1 MRWPSIDICDLKNLL
16 VRIITIGYEKKGESI
31 IVLLKNKIDGNIIH
45 SLVID
50 SFCRNNQH
58 RTVELLRDN
67 NIEHLNIICWTH
79 PDSDHSFGID
89 AILSEFGD
97 DNTKV
102 ITPISFWSDD
112 YAIKAFQANKREVD
126 FVKRLR
132 EINKRTKCSFSPIA
146 VPAGGSSLIDRIKII
161 AGVDELS
168 CSIEAVSPFVDE
180 LKGLIDAHLADPK
193 NVQPPSR
200 NQTSVSIL
208 ITIGPY
214 KLLFGADLPNAEI
227 ELMDE
232 DRISNMVFLKIPH
245 HCSESSKRMLDYITP
260 NSNMLACTTVYKSTK
275 PGSELPHSQI
285 LANYVNRCDM
295 VGCTGSNPL
304 HNCGTITADFDFF
317 GSSECKISLEGS
329 AKIVHQ

>member
-1 MRWPSIDICDLKNLL
+1 
-16 VRIITIGYEKKGESI
+16 
-31 IVLLKNKIDGNIIH
+31 
-45 SLVID
+45 
-50 SFCRNNQH
+50 
-58 RTVELLRDN
+58 
-67 NIEHLNIICWTH
+67 
-79 PDSDHSFGID
+79 
-89 AILSEFGD
+89 
-97 DNTKV
+97 
-102 ITPISFWSDD
+102 
-112 YAIKAFQANKREVD
+112 
-126 FVKRLR
+126 
-132 EINKRTKCSFSPIA
+132 

-168 CSIEAVSPFVDE
+168 CSFEAVSPFVDE

-285 LANYVNRCDM
+285 LSNYVNRCDM

-329 AKIVHQ
+329 ANIVHQ